1 MSFNQDEK
9 HCTSHSFWIPF
20 VPPHVENEG
29 KLNLNVFCFFFPLD
43 LKVHKTDIKS
53 LDCRQNLGLI
63 IMWKQLQWPNV
74 KMLMFFLK
82 RFQKVFLLARLIPQL
97 HRSPKKL
104 TSKSLIVAALL
115 CFYCMALRST
125 AELFQHWDINQNA
138 SPPTCLFHS
147 MCSCISCAPGK
158 EKKTLLKDHKAI
170 VPEMRIEVLC
180 YLTKLQFKQRSGCK
194 WDGVIKVKFQ
204 YCRHLLSNVEKNNLG
219 TLWSHAHFTILIC
232 TPDHTSL
239 K

>member
-1 MSFNQDEK
+1 MPPLPPACSTVCALVLVVLLEK
-9 HCTSHSFWIPF
+9 
-20 VPPHVENEG
+20 
-29 KLNLNVFCFFFPLD
+29 K
-43 LKVHKTDIKS
+43 
-53 LDCRQNLGLI
+53 
-63 IMWKQLQWPNV
+63 
-74 KMLMFFLK
+74 
-82 RFQKVFLLARLIPQL
+82 
-97 HRSPKKL
+97 
-104 TSKSLIVAALL
+104 
-115 CFYCMALRST
+115 
-125 AELFQHWDINQNA
+125 
-138 SPPTCLFHS
+138 
-147 MCSCISCAPGK
+147 
-158 EKKTLLKDHKAI
+158 KKTLLKDHKAI